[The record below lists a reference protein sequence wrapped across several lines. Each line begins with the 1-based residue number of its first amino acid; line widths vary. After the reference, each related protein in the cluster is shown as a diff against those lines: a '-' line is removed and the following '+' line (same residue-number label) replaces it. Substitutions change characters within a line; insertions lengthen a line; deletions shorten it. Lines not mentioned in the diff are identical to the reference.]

1 MTHPF
6 CWDRIIRIPWLT
18 TETRKST
25 HPLQKRSVKILEW
38 PLLPGS
44 LQLVCANIWL
54 CWDTCLKERRGGEV
68 KCLYQRNR
76 MLTTFQTTASKSIGM
91 TIMGNEE
98 IYISYSRDKNQAT
111 SHEISHDREFLL
123 LWAICLYSL
132 GTDSTP
138 TLPLPQT
145 DNALQGEV
153 LL

>member
-1 MTHPF
+1 MSKSEKNAFFSKPF
-6 CWDRIIRIPWLT
+6 NGLILIFWNLILYTFLC
-18 TETRKST
+18 TEIKKFTIVHFFSPDACSRPKG
-25 HPLQKRSVKILEW
+25 PLQKGSQIILEW

-123 LWAICLYSL
+123 L
-132 GTDSTP
+132 
-138 TLPLPQT
+138 
-145 DNALQGEV
+145 
-153 LL
+153 

>member
-1 MTHPF
+1 MHGNQ
-6 CWDRIIRIPWLT
+6 
-18 TETRKST
+18 KNYHST
-25 HPLQKRSVKILEW
+25 FFSPDACSRPKGPLQKGSQIILEW

-68 KCLYQRNR
+68 KCLYQKNR

-111 SHEISHDREFLL
+111 SHEISHD
-123 LWAICLYSL
+123 
-132 GTDSTP
+132 
-138 TLPLPQT
+138 
-145 DNALQGEV
+145 
-153 LL
+153 